1 MNNFLTAEEREI
13 LRNQAIEAEELRK
26 AHIETFLD
34 NLSLESDVNKTVA
47 LELVTTIAFIDRSI
61 EGLKNRKSIRR

>member
-1 MNNFLTAEEREI
+1 MSNYLTAEEREI

-34 NLSLESDVNKTVA
+34 NLSLESDINKTVA
-47 LELVTTIAFIDRSI
+47 LELGTTIAFIDRSI